1 MELIIAALVG
11 LVIGA
16 FVVFAAIRIRENNT
30 KKTAASEADKI
41 INKAKSE
48 ASKLKKDS
56 ENKSKDF
63 ETKARKTVETEI
75 NKQKAQLKN
84 KESQLERRLSEIE
97 AQHKQR
103 ADENDKFANQLKD
116 RQERVHIA
124 EGRLRELE
132 KTTQDQIQFVQK
144 KLENVAGMSQ
154 DQAKRELFQ
163 VLEETAK
170 KEAAVKIAEIEETTK
185 KEADKRSRSI
195 LARALARFAS
205 EYTSERTVSVMSLT
219 SDEMKGKIIGR
230 EGRNIRTLEA
240 LCGVDLIVDDTPE
253 TIVISGFDPVRR
265 ELARKT
271 IDKLMEDGRVHPARI
286 EEVVEKQKIELQK
299 SMKEE
304 GDKVIV
310 ELGITGMHN
319 ELVKM
324 LGALKYRQIHAQNAL
339 NYSLE
344 VSHIAGLLASELGYN
359 IKLAKRAGVLH
370 SIGLAA
376 DHSMEGSYAVVGAEI
391 AKKFGESEEVCHSI
405 QSHTDDDRQS
415 SILAWIV
422 HASSIL
428 SMTRPGA
435 RRPQMDSFINRLKDL
450 ESIANSFDGVIKSVA
465 LQAGREVRVLVES
478 SRVTDDQSVM
488 LARDI
493 VKKIEREMP
502 HVGGV
507 KVSVVRESRAVEVA
521 R

>member
-1 MELIIAALVG
+1 MELIVAAVVG

-16 FVVFAAIRIRENNT
+16 FVVFAAIRMHEQST
-30 KKTAASEADKI
+30 KKTAQGEADKI

-48 ASKLKKDS
+48 ASKIKKDS
-56 ENKSKDF
+56 ETKSKDF

-84 KESQLERRLSEIE
+84 KETQFERRLKEIE
-97 AQHKQR
+97 DQHKHR
-103 ADENDKFANQLKD
+103 NDENEKFAQSLKD
-116 RQERVHIA
+116 RQEKVHIA
-124 EGRLRELE
+124 EARLRESE

-154 DQAKRELFQ
+154 EQAKRELFQ

-170 KEAAVKIAEIEETTK
+170 KEAAAKIAEIEEQAMKDSDRKT
-185 KEADKRSRSI
+185 RNI
-195 LARALARFAS
+195 IARALARFAS
-205 EYTSERTVSVMSLT
+205 EYTSERTVTVMQLT

-240 LCGVDLIVDDTPE
+240 MCGVDLIVDDTPE

-265 ELARKT
+265 ELARRT

-286 EEVVEKQKIELQK
+286 EEVVEKQKSELQK

-304 GDKVIV
+304 GDKVIN
-310 ELGITGMHN
+310 ELGLAGMHG
-319 ELVKM
+319 ELVKYV
-324 LGALKYRQIHAQNAL
+324 GALKYRNLHAQNAL
-339 NYSLE
+339 NHSLE
-344 VSHIAGLLASELGYN
+344 VAHISGLLAAELGYN
-359 IKLAKRAGVLH
+359 VKLAKRAGVLH
-370 SIGLAA
+370 GIGLAA
-376 DHSMEGSYAVVGAEI
+376 DHSMEGSYSQVGAEI
-391 AKKFGESEEVCHSI
+391 AKKLGENEEVCHAI
-405 QSHTDDDRQS
+405 GAHNDDKHQSV
-415 SILAWIV
+415 LAWIV
-422 HASSIL
+422 HAANIL
-428 SMTRPGA
+428 SNARPGA
-435 RRPQMDSFINRLKDL
+435 RRPQMDSFINRLKEL
-450 ESIANSFDGVIKSVA
+450 ESISNSFDGVIKSVA

-493 VKKIEREMP
+493 IKKIEREMP
-502 HVGGV
+502 HAGGV
-507 KVSVVRESRAVEVA
+507 KVTVVRESRAVEIA